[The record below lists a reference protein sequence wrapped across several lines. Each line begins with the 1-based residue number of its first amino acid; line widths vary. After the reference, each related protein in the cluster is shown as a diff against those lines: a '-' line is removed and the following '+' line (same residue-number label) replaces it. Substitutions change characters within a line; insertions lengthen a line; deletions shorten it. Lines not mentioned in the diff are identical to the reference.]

1 MIFSPLTGI
10 IFNMQSKSQLFSVLS
25 TLLAAV
31 ILLFSI
37 STPAVAAPACGLV
50 PYHAR
55 DKIGTGIP
63 TNSPSTGN
71 GSLVDVVAT
80 GWYAGWL
87 GNQLP
92 PSQVPWDKYSS
103 LTFAFA

>member
-1 MIFSPLTGI
+1 
-10 IFNMQSKSQLFSVLS
+10 MQSKSLLRSALS

-31 ILLFSI
+31 ALLFLI
-37 STPAVAAPACGLV
+37 STPAVAAPTCGLV
-50 PYHAR
+50 PHHTR
-55 DKIGTGIP
+55 DKLGTGVP
-63 TNSPSTGN
+63 TDSPPTGN

-92 PSQVPWDKYSS
+92 PSQVPWDKYSA